1 MNKNVL
7 ALAYLG
13 DSIYEVYIRKYLID
27 QGIEKVNTLQKEATN
42 YVSAKSQC
50 KYLTQLMEE
59 NFFTEEELNI
69 IYRARNHKGS
79 RHPKNT
85 DIITY
90 KYSTGFEALIGYLY
104 LENNISR
111 IEEIIRKYFGITIA
125 AIIIILILIPI
136 TYYERKQSKINKYFS
151 QYC

>member
-42 YVSAKSQC
+42 YVSAKRQC

-59 NFFTEEELNI
+59 NFFTRSLIIGGYTEEWQLN
-69 IYRARNHKGS
+69 
-79 RHPKNT
+79 
-85 DIITY
+85 
-90 KYSTGFEALIGYLY
+90 F
-104 LENNISR
+104 
-111 IEEIIRKYFGITIA
+111 
-125 AIIIILILIPI
+125 
-136 TYYERKQSKINKYFS
+136 
-151 QYC
+151 

>member
-1 MNKNVL
+1 MNNKGRNVL

-13 DSIYEVYIRKYLID
+13 DSIYEVYIRKFLLD
-27 QGIEKVNTLQKEATN
+27 QKIEKVKILQKEAIN

-50 KYLTQLMEE
+50 KYLQQLMSEE
-59 NFFTEEELNI
+59 FFTSDELDI

-85 DIITY
+85 DIVTY

-111 IEEIIRKYFGITIA
+111 IEEIIKK
-125 AIIIILILIPI
+125 IIGD
-136 TYYERKQSKINKYFS
+136 
-151 QYC
+151 